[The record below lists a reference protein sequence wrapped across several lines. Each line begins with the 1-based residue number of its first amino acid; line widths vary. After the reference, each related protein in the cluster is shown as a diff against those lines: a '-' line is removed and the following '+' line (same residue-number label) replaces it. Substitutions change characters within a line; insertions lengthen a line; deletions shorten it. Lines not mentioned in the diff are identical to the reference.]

1 MIYLSFHIFMVRSL
15 PVDPP
20 ALWALEKFS
29 LLVKDEIRNPSLHLF
44 PWDFIEEGIADE
56 APRKE
61 VLSIK

>member
-1 MIYLSFHIFMVRSL
+1 
-15 PVDPP
+15 
-20 ALWALEKFS
+20 LEKFS